1 MLKRIFR
8 HLATDRS
15 APASGPD
22 VLVNAYATVASL
34 PPFDFPHTPRAA
46 RSAPD
51 AALADHLQAFSE
63 FVMRDGSTM
72 TQARYHLLSHL
83 KRVRHHTSLMVP
95 EGALDAFGAWAAR
108 ANAITF
114 FPDASI
120 RDPAG
125 HTLLGSDGSS
135 SDFEARVPH
144 PADAWA
150 RKTRSEALLAERG
163 LRCTPSLPPR
173 DGESEARLRP
183 ADEVW
188 GRTGA
193 LTIVGV
199 RAESIRRGNP
209 VPLESLKE
217 RLPEGFAQLSPAER
231 IFLQSASPDAAQL
244 DRFGARLEAA
254 RTLAWALSLDGDLP
268 FPAAASD
275 GSAVARQVIGA
286 TPHGLRP
293 TAVLLDALD
302 VNHRVHWIVRQAH
315 INGRNTVA
323 GVDGAVVAERCRAFN
338 WLVQF
343 KDAAWDDVDTPT

>member
-8 HLATDRS
+8 HLASDRS

-22 VLVNAYATVASL
+22 VLVNAYATVATL

-51 AALADHLQAFSE
+51 AGLTDHLQGFSE

-83 KRVRHHTSLMVP
+83 KRVRHQTSVMVP
-95 EGALDAFGAWAAR
+95 ESALDAFGTWAAR
-108 ANAITF
+108 ANAIMF

-125 HTLLGSDGSS
+125 NVLLGGDGSS

-150 RKTRSEALLAERG
+150 RKARSEAKLAEHG
-163 LRCTPSLPPR
+163 LRSTASLPPR
-173 DGESEARLRP
+173 DGESEVRLRP
-183 ADEVW
+183 AHEVW
-188 GRTGA
+188 ARTGA

-209 VPLESLKE
+209 VPVESLKE

-231 IFLQSASPDAAQL
+231 AFLQTASPDADSLA
-244 DRFGARLEAA
+244 RFGGRFEAA
-254 RTLAWALSLDGDLP
+254 RTLAWALSVDDDLP
-268 FPAAASD
+268 FPTAASD
-275 GSAVARQVIGA
+275 GAAVARQVIGA
-286 TPHGLRP
+286 PPRALRP

-302 VNHRVHWIVRQAH
+302 INHRMHWVVRQAY

-323 GVDGAVVAERCRAFN
+323 GVDGGVVAERCRAFN

-343 KDAAWDDVDTPT
+343 KDADWDDVDAPT

>member
-8 HLATDRS
+8 HLASDRWA
-15 APASGPD
+15 APSGPD

-34 PPFDFPHTPRAA
+34 PPLDFPHTPRAA

-51 AALADHLQAFSE
+51 TGLADHLQGFSE

-72 TQARYHLLSHL
+72 TQARYHLLMHL
-83 KRVRHHTSLMVP
+83 KRVRHQASLLVP
-95 EGALDAFGAWAAR
+95 ESAMDAFSAWAAR
-108 ANAITF
+108 ANAISF

-125 HTLLGSDGSS
+125 LVLLGGDGSS

-150 RKTRSEALLAERG
+150 RKTRSESLLAERG
-163 LRCTPSLPPR
+163 LKSTNALPPR
-173 DGESEARLRP
+173 DGESEARFRP
-183 ADEVW
+183 AAEVW
-188 GRTGA
+188 GRTRA

-209 VPLESLKE
+209 VPVESLKE
-217 RLPEGFAQLSPAER
+217 RLPDGFANLSADEHTFLR
-231 IFLQSASPDAAQL
+231 IASPDTDDLA
-244 DRFGARLEAA
+244 RFGARFEAA
-254 RTLAWALSLDGDLP
+254 RALAWALGLEGELP
-268 FPAAASD
+268 FPAGPCD
-275 GSAVARQVIGA
+275 GSAVARQVIDA
-286 TPHGLRP
+286 TPPGLRATP
-293 TAVLLDALD
+293 VLLDALD
-302 VNHRVHWIVRQAH
+302 LHHRLHWVVRQAY

-343 KDAAWDDVDTPT
+343 KDAAWDEVDTPT